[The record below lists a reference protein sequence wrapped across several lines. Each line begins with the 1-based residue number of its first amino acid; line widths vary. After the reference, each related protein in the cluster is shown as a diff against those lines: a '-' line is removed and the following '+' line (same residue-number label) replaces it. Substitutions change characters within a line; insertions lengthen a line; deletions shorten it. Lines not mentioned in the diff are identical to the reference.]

1 VKRMVRIAV
10 SVAIG
15 VACWTG
21 GSRDAAEAAIADA
34 EDTITDVHAR
44 AIRYAPEEFKAVM
57 DEYSAAREALE
68 GEDFRGAVR
77 SAHRAIELAK
87 EVSRTATVQ
96 RNALEADWP
105 TLRDSVTSLLS
116 AIGERVAEL
125 SGAEALPAGITS
137 EQLAS
142 ARASMGEIRRGL
154 EQASEAF
161 DGGDLHDAV
170 HAATVLKS
178 RTDEVMESLGMK
190 PRANALE

>member
-1 VKRMVRIAV
+1 MVRIAV

-116 AIGERVAEL
+116 AGATRRYHQRAIGLRESL
-125 SGAEALPAGITS
+125 
-137 EQLAS
+137 
-142 ARASMGEIRRGL
+142 
-154 EQASEAF
+154 
-161 DGGDLHDAV
+161 DGGDPA
-170 HAATVLKS
+170 
-178 RTDEVMESLGMK
+178 R
-190 PRANALE
+190 PRAGF

>member
-1 VKRMVRIAV
+1 MKRMVRIAV

-105 TLRDSVTSLLS
+105 TLRDSVTRRYPPVSPAS
-116 AIGERVAEL
+116 NWPPREPRWGR
-125 SGAEALPAGITS
+125 SGA
-137 EQLAS
+137 AS
-142 ARASMGEIRRGL
+142 SRLLRPLTVEICMTPFTRPP
-154 EQASEAF
+154 SS
-161 DGGDLHDAV
+161 
-170 HAATVLKS
+170 S
-178 RTDEVMESLGMK
+178 REPT
-190 PRANALE
+190 R